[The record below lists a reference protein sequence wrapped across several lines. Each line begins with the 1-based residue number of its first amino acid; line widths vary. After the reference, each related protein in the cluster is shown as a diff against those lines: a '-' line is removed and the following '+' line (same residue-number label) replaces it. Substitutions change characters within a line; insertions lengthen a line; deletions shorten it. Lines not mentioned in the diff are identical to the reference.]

1 MAILIKGGRIITADA
16 DRAADVL
23 IEGERIAEVAE
34 SIDCPDADVI
44 DASGKYVFP
53 GFIDPH
59 VHIHLP
65 FMGTN
70 ALDDHASA
78 TKAALAGGTTTVIE
92 MICPGPDDEPR
103 AAFEE
108 WKALAEQGACCDFT
122 FHLSVV
128 RFDELAKQQVRELV
142 ASEGVASF
150 KVFLAYKGALDIA
163 DEQLF
168 ELMEIAKELGMDGVL
183 VVPGA
188 VTSEVHYDDGYA
200 RALEAFSE
208 VAPFAEDIGVTIAI
222 EYVWNKFLLS
232 PLEWKRFIEEVGSDR
247 VGLFFDTGNMTIFGF
262 PEQWVKIIGK
272 GVKKVHFKD
281 FKRPTEWTALLEGDV
296 DFPAVM
302 AELRNIGFDGCC
314 LSEVSPGI
322 APIEDT
328 AAAIRKILE
337 M

>member
-1 MAILIKGGRIITADA
+1 MKVGISCIITPREWTWRETFEKSKAAGYDSIELVLR
-16 DRAADVL
+16 DDSELTWDTPVDEIRAIRKMGEDMGFELDSLCPQTSTRIDVM
-23 IEGERIAEVAE
+23 
-34 SIDCPDADVI
+34 SPDASVR
-44 DASGKYVFP
+44 AEGKDR
-53 GFIDPH
+53 IRK
-59 VHIHLP
+59 L
-65 FMGTN
+65 
-70 ALDDHASA
+70 L
-78 TKAALAGGTTTVIE
+78 
-92 MICPGPDDEPR
+92 
-103 AAFEE
+103 
-108 WKALAEQGACCDFT
+108 
-122 FHLSVV
+122 
-128 RFDELAKQQVRELV
+128 
-142 ASEGVASF
+142 
-150 KVFLAYKGALDIA
+150 
-163 DEQLF
+163 
-168 ELMEIAKELGMDGVL
+168 EIAKELGMDGVL

-222 EYVWNKFLLS
+222 EYVWNNFLLS